1 MWFAIL
7 AFAYAADGNDGTVS
21 IPLDQWVL
29 MLDQA
34 AAAAD
39 KPAAPAPYL
48 QVDRAIEGAFQRG
61 VFSGL
66 LTTRIRVL
74 DADAGLLVPVLSDAA
89 SIASVELDGK
99 RTSLLAE
106 GGSYRVAIDTDG
118 EHTVRVAFFVGQE
131 DDRFAR
137 RLTLS
142 FPPAGPTAV
151 SIIVPEVGITA
162 DLAHGAVTSQ
172 RIEGGN
178 TRILGQLDGEG
189 TLDLGWK
196 GTVATNT
203 VAARTEVREH
213 VVFTLHEA
221 LVRGVAAFDTRV
233 LEGEVDRLRFRVPAG
248 VEIVDVQGESVL
260 QWRTDGGEL
269 VVYNRWLVNDKAD
282 IKVHFQVP
290 VEAGKPLE
298 LRMPLPLEGAPFA
311 GAVGVQGPAGFSATV
326 LTIAGATPMRDLP
339 PELAALT
346 PNPLLLGFTL
356 EGEPAISLDVRRE
369 AEVSLTTTS
378 IDEMEAAT
386 VLIEDGAQVTR
397 MQLHVRNETRP
408 WLGVRLPHDA
418 VLTHARVD
426 GRPVRPATAPDGL
439 TLLLPLPQSER
450 YTAGQSQ
457 SWTVRDGDTLGAL
470 ADRFYG
476 DPSRWQEIVS
486 QNYDVLGGLG
496 ELNVGQVLLV
506 APVEAGGVAASR
518 AVIELAWT
526 QAGDPMRAVGR
537 RSLTLPTVDAEV
549 GSVEWHV
556 YVPSAFYAL
565 DVGGNLAPWSHLRY
579 DHFRRVQQ
587 FFDAALGIHSAW
599 AGMDAGGG
607 YSSILSRRKSIFADQ
622 ISASGELQEV
632 ASVFPLVGDRHR
644 FRRMM
649 PSAEAPAL
657 TVTWMGA
664 NGVAPVRL
672 AGLAAGAVLATAWAS
687 GRTRKPLL
695 FAGIALSLLV
705 AWYVDGVHRRLVWG
719 ADLGLA
725 VLWLRAEWS
734 RMREGWS
741 GTTPTFG
748 EVLDAWTVRRVLTA
762 GALGG
767 ALAVL
772 LAVPLLWSTLA
783 LVVLAWRSRR
793 PA

>member
-1 MWFAIL
+1 MWFIFL
-7 AFAYAADGNDGTVS
+7 AFAHAADGTVS
-21 IPLDQWVL
+21 IPLDQWVQ

-48 QVDRAIEGAFQRG
+48 QVDRSIEGSFQRG
-61 VFSGL
+61 VFSGV

-74 DADAGLLVPVLSDAA
+74 DAGGGLLVPVLSDAA

-99 RTSLLAE
+99 RTSLLADS
-106 GGSYRVAIDTDG
+106 GNYRVAIDSVG

-151 SIIVPEVGITA
+151 SIVVPEVGITA

-172 RIEGGN
+172 RIEGAT

-189 TLDLGWK
+189 ALDLGWK

-233 LEGEVDRLRFRVPAG
+233 LEGEVDRLRFRVPPG
-248 VEIVDVQGESVL
+248 VEIVDVEGESVL
-260 QWRTDGGEL
+260 QWRTDAGEL

-282 IKVHFQVP
+282 IKVHFQLP
-290 VEAGKPLE
+290 VQAGAPLT
-298 LRMPLPLEGAPFA
+298 LAMPLPLDGAPFA

-326 LTIAGATPMRDLP
+326 LSIAGAEPIRDLP

-356 EGEPAISLDVRRE
+356 SGEPAITLDVKRE
-369 AEVSLTTTS
+369 ADVSLTTTS

-408 WLGVRLPHDA
+408 WLGVRLPDDA

-426 GRPVRPATAPDGL
+426 GRAVRPATAPDGV

-457 SWTVRDGDTLGAL
+457 TWTVRDGDTLGAL

-476 DPSRWQEIVS
+476 DPSRWQEIVA
-486 QNYDVLGGLG
+486 QNYDVFSNGLG
-496 ELNVGQVLLV
+496 ELNVGQVLHV

-526 QAGDPMRAVGR
+526 QAGDPMRSLGH
-537 RSLTLPTVDAEV
+537 RSLTLPGVDAEV

-565 DVGGNLAPWSHLRY
+565 DLGGNLAPWSHLRY

-599 AGMDAGGG
+599 AGSDVQGG
-607 YSSILSRRKSIFADQ
+607 YSSILSRRKSIFADET
-622 ISASGELQEV
+622 SSSVELQEV

-649 PSAEAPAL
+649 PSDAAPAL
-657 TVTWMGA
+657 TVTWMDAKGLI
-664 NGVAPVRL
+664 PLRF
-672 AGLAAGAVLATAWAS
+672 AGLAAGAALATAWAG

-695 FAGIALSLLV
+695 VAGIVASLLV

-725 VLWLRAEWS
+725 ALWLRSEWS
-734 RMREGWS
+734 RMRGLWR

-748 EVLDAWTVRRVLTA
+748 ELLDAWTLRRVVLLGLA
-762 GALGG
+762 GG
-767 ALAVL
+767 ALML
-772 LAVPLLWSTLA
+772 LLTVPLLWSTLA
-783 LVVLAWRSRR
+783 LVVLAWRARR
-793 PA
+793 SA